1 MTRRFI
7 QGDRNRRE
15 LEVLHRLAV
24 ELPRTMTVTGVT
36 DLLAEHLVMATQRA
50 GACTISSWDAACDQ
64 LTIMSYYELGTGI
77 VEAQRGELFSLD
89 DWPESRDLLSAGTAY
104 G

>member
-24 ELPRTMTVTGVT
+24 ELPRTLTVTGVT
-36 DLLAEHLVMATQRA
+36 DLLAEHLVLATQRA
-50 GACTISSWDAACDQ
+50 GECTISSWDAGCDR
-64 LTIMSYYELGTGI
+64 LTSMSVYDLGSGI
-77 VEAQRGELFSLD
+77 VENQRGEQFALE
-89 DWPESRDLLSAGTAY
+89 DWPHSRAL
-104 G
+104 